1 MESHDLRGAG
11 LTQETGE
18 HIQVLQYHTLNFS
31 PSFVLLKVELE
42 QPQQKNPSCF
52 IVCFLFHKTLFHRLT
67 SCSHVHTSLRSNKD
81 KL

>member
-31 PSFVLLKVELE
+31 PSFVLLKVEVE

-52 IVCFLFHKTLFHRLT
+52 YSVLPISQNTFPPSHFMLTRAHKPK
-67 SCSHVHTSLRSNKD
+67 V
-81 KL
+81 